1 VVENGTVAATSLFT
15 LSNPSNDS
23 ITTYALWDDGIGNG
37 YFILDGIIQPVGQWI
52 YVNAS
57 NLSDIRYV
65 GGSSPGSETLFV
77 SVYDALTSTWID
89 YPSLTATTTSP
100 DGVAPTVSSVA
111 ASGVGITNGTGHL
124 GVGSVVTLT
133 VNLSEA
139 VTVAGGSPT

>member
-1 VVENGTVAATSLFT
+1 DIDNNRITFQEIASNVTSDYFTFHISDPSGNTTGDFVFLFQITSVTPTVHGIDFSVVENGAVAATSLFT

-65 GGSSPGSETLFV
+65 GGLRRAVKHFSYPHMTL
-77 SVYDALTSTWID
+77 
-89 YPSLTATTTSP
+89 
-100 DGVAPTVSSVA
+100 
-111 ASGVGITNGTGHL
+111 
-124 GVGSVVTLT
+124 
-133 VNLSEA
+133 
-139 VTVAGGSPT
+139 